1 MPSDLVCIKTF
12 AHRFEADI
20 ALSFLEAQ
28 GIPAI
33 VAAQDVAA
41 TSPHLMLAAGGAQLL
56 VRAEDAE
63 LALEYLDADPVSLMD
78 EDFPSEN

>member
-1 MPSDLVCIKTF
+1 MCHDLVCIRTF
-12 AHRFEADI
+12 AQRYEADI

-33 VAAQDVAA
+33 ISARDVAA

-56 VRAEDAE
+56 VRAEDAP
-63 LALEYLDADPVSLMD
+63 LAIEYLDADPVSPLG
-78 EDFPSEN
+78 ED